1 MTTKIAAGRVF
12 LERFHLRNFR
22 NIEASLVE
30 PARRLNVFFGDNGQG
45 KTSVVEALYVLATT
59 RSFRCQKLGE
69 TVREGESHAE
79 VRARVSSLGLD
90 SELAARLSLRGRSF
104 LCDGKAPKRRLDYA
118 LRTPVIAFHPGDLAL
133 VSGPASLRRT
143 LLDRVVVYLDPPGA
157 EARLRYQEALVE
169 RQKILEER
177 GLHASELGSYE
188 TVIAQHGA
196 RFALAR
202 RRAVDE
208 LVPCLTRAFGRMA
221 PGDVPLEV
229 TYAAAGSTD
238 AETFAAEL
246 HARRAADQRRG
257 GATFGPHRDEL
268 ALTLSGRPA
277 RSHASQGQQR
287 LLTLSSKL
295 AELEV
300 VRRATEVHPMLLLD
314 DVSSELDAARTQAV
328 FDFLRDTESQVFVTT
343 TRPELFRDVEVRE
356 ADRRAFFV
364 DRGRVE
370 EARREET

>member
-1 MTTKIAAGRVF
+1 MTTTIAPGRVF
-12 LERFHLRNFR
+12 LERFYLRNFR
-22 NIEASLVE
+22 NIESTLVE

-69 TVREGESHAE
+69 TVRQGESHAE
-79 VRARVSSLGLD
+79 VRARVSTLGLD

-104 LCDGKAPKRRLDYA
+104 LRDGKAPKRRLDYA

-157 EARLRYQEALVE
+157 EARLRYQEGLAE
-169 RQKILEER
+169 RQRLLEER
-177 GLHASELGSYE
+177 GTNASELGPYE
-188 TVIAQHGA
+188 EVIAEHGA

-202 RRAVDE
+202 ERAVRE
-208 LVPCLTRAFGRMA
+208 LVPSLAQAFARMA
-221 PGDVPLEV
+221 PEDVPLDV
-229 TYAAAGSTD
+229 TYAAQGSTD
-238 AETFAAEL
+238 AAAFAAAL
-246 HARRAADQRRG
+246 HERRAADQRRG
-257 GATFGPHRDEL
+257 AATFGPQRDDL
-268 ALTLSGRPA
+268 VLTLSGRPA

-364 DRGRVE
+364 ERGSVE
-370 EARREET
+370 EARRDGT